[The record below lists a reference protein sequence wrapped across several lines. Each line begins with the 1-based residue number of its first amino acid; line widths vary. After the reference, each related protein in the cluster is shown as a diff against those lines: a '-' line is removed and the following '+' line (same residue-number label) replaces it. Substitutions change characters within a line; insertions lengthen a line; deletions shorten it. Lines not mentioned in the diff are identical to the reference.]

1 MWRLTNWEVW
11 IVAGRFTSTNWGHCI
26 LWNTAPRHVLLQH
39 IFWGSVICPYVMK
52 LPPPVVFYIHGTKA
66 NPKFMG
72 VNPSAGN
79 IAFRLI
85 ETCGHY
91 TALSN
96 ISVHPH
102 SGLHWRSFISKRSHR
117 SRISFQH
124 SYPFR
129 ICRSRFIAVRNP
141 SCSNLHR
148 LSFIRLVWGLLM
160 AQGWQ
165 GFRLRFQ
172 NVCEFHT

>member
-1 MWRLTNWEVW
+1 MWLADSPALTGVIASSE
-11 IVAGRFTSTNWGHCI
+11 I
-26 LWNTAPRHVLLQH
+26 RHHGMFCYNISFGVHQV
-39 IFWGSVICPYVMK
+39 GEVICPYVMK
-52 LPPPVVFYIHGTKA
+52 LPEPVVFYIHGTKA

-148 LSFIRLVWGLLM
+148 LSFIRLV
-160 AQGWQ
+160 
-165 GFRLRFQ
+165 
-172 NVCEFHT
+172 